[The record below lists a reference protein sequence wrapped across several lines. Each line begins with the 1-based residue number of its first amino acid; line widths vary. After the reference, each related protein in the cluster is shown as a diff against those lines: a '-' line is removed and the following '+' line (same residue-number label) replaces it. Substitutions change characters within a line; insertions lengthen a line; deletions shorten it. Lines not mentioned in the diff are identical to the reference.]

1 MVECCNNEQMVP
13 SFSSV
18 RFSILSS
25 VLTLIF
31 LGSLRGQSA
40 APSVSPE
47 LAHRIESMLRSK
59 LDLPPASS
67 ISFGARSAGEVPGYD
82 RIVAHFSSS
91 LSPEKG
97 DVSLLVSK
105 DGTRL
110 AQFNTYDISF
120 DPKSKF
126 PAGDRPA
133 RGGPPTA
140 PVVIV
145 DYDDLECPFCGRL
158 HAELFPA
165 LTDRYG
171 DQVRV
176 VYRSFPSEGH
186 SWAMHAAVDTDCLGA
201 ESAPAYWAA
210 VDQIHAHAAEYGGK
224 ERSLVKAQQELDAI
238 VTDEGH
244 AFHVDA
250 SALEACIKKQDT
262 TKQNAS
268 VRSGIELGVSK
279 TPTFFINGAKID
291 GAVPITFVFEMV
303 DNALKAEGRVPP
315 APHQEK
321 LVGPEPPHFPTN
333 ANTDSS
339 R

>member
-1 MVECCNNEQMVP
+1 MVP
-13 SFSSV
+13 FYRSV
-18 RFSILSS
+18 RFSILSF

-31 LGSLRGQSA
+31 LGSVKGQTTA
-40 APSVSPE
+40 TSVSPE
-47 LAHRIESMLRSK
+47 TAYRIEAMLRSK
-59 LDLPPASS
+59 VDFPPAST

-82 RIVAHFSSS
+82 RIIAHFSSS
-91 LSPEKG
+91 MSPQKG
-97 DVSLLVSK
+97 DISLLVSK

-110 AQFNTYDISF
+110 AQFTTYDISA
-120 DPKSKF
+120 DPKSEF

-145 DYDDLECPFCGRL
+145 GYDDLECPFCSQFN
-158 HAELFPA
+158 AELFPA

-186 SWAMHAAVDTDCLGA
+186 PWAMRAAVDTDCLGA

-210 VDQIHAHAAEYGGK
+210 VDQIHAHAAEYGGT
-224 ERSLVKAQQELDAI
+224 ERSLVKAQKQLDAT
-238 VTDEGH
+238 VMDEGH
-244 AFHVDA
+244 VFHVD
-250 SALEACIKKQDT
+250 EAELNACVKKQDT
-262 TKQNAS
+262 TQQNAS
-268 VRSGIELGVSK
+268 IRSGVELGVTK

-303 DNALKAEGRVPP
+303 DKALKAEGRVPP
-315 APHQEK
+315 APYQVK
-321 LVGPEPPHFPTN
+321 QASPASPQSTN
-333 ANTDSS
+333 KHEN

>member
-1 MVECCNNEQMVP
+1 MAP
-13 SFSSV
+13 SSRSV
-18 RFSILSS
+18 RFSILFF
-25 VLTLIF
+25 VLTLVF
-31 LGSLRGQSA
+31 LGLVKGQST

-47 LAHRIESMLRSK
+47 LAYRIESVLRSK
-59 LDLPPASS
+59 VEFPPASS

-97 DVSLLVSK
+97 DISLLVSK
-105 DGTRL
+105 DGTRV
-110 AQFNTYDISF
+110 AQFNTYDISS

-126 PAGDRPA
+126 RAGDRPA

-145 DYDDLECPFCGRL
+145 GYDDLECPYCGQL

-165 LTDRYG
+165 LTNRYG

-186 SWAMHAAVDTDCLGA
+186 PWAMYAAVDTDCLGA

-210 VDQIHAHAAEYGGK
+210 VDQIHAHTAEYGGT
-224 ERSLVKAQQELDAI
+224 EHSLAKAQQELDAT

-244 AFHVDA
+244 VFHVDET
-250 SALEACIKKQDT
+250 ALTACIKKQDT
-262 TKQNAS
+262 TQQNAC
-268 VRSGIELGVSK
+268 VRSGVELGVIK
-279 TPTFFINGAKID
+279 TPTLFINGAKID

-315 APHQEK
+315 TPYQEK
-321 LVGPEPPHFPTN
+321 QASPEPPHFPIN
-333 ANTDSS
+333 AKIDSS